1 MVDIPRKP
9 VKKRR
14 NLIIGGLSLAGV
26 VAVTVALV
34 RMEPAA
40 PEVDSGTIWR
50 DTVTRGPMLR
60 AVRGPGTLVPEQM
73 RWVSAV
79 TAGRVELIH
88 VRPGATV
95 TPTSPLMELSNPD
108 VQLQALEAQR
118 QLTSAEADLVTLR
131 TSLESQ
137 RLQQRASVEQ
147 IRTLQADAQRTASLM
162 ESLGEKKLASQM
174 ELQRATESAAEL
186 RNRLSLEQQRLQ
198 VLESSVA
205 RQIAFQEKNVERLRA
220 IAQFQEN
227 RVASM
232 HVNAGANGVVQELE
246 WEPGQWANPGAVLAR
261 IAEPGRLKA
270 ELRIP
275 ETQAKDVEIGQVA
288 QIDTRNGIVAGRV
301 VRIDPAAVNGTVT
314 VDVAL
319 EGALPKGARP
329 DLSVDGT
336 IEIERLPDVLH
347 VGRPAYGQA
356 ESTVG
361 LFRLEPD
368 GRTAVRV
375 TVKLGRSSVN
385 EIEIQGGLRE
395 GDVVILSDLSQYDQ
409 YSKVRLKD

>member
-1 MVDIPRKP
+1 
-9 VKKRR
+9 
-14 NLIIGGLSLAGV
+14 
-26 VAVTVALV
+26 
-34 RMEPAA
+34 MEPAA
-40 PEVDSGTIWR
+40 PEVERQTVWV
-50 DTVTRGPMLR
+50 DTVQRGSMLR

-95 TPTSPLMELSNPD
+95 TPESPLMELSNPD

-118 QLTSAEADLVTLR
+118 QLTDAESNLVTLR

-137 RLQQRASVEQ
+137 RLSQRAGLEQ
-147 IRTLQADAQRTASLM
+147 LRTQYQDARRTADLM
-162 ESLGEKKLASQM
+162 QTLGEKKLASDM
-174 ELQRATESAAEL
+174 EITKAVEAAADLKSRVEL
-186 RNRLSLEQQRLQ
+186 EGQRLA
-198 VLESSVA
+198 VLESSIE
-205 RQIAFQEKNVERLRA
+205 RQVAFQEKNVQRLRD

-232 HVNAGANGVVQELE
+232 QVKAGAAGVIQQLD

-275 ETQAKDVEIGQVA
+275 ETQAKDVQIGQVA

-301 VRIDPAAVNGTVT
+301 ARVEPAVVNGTVL
-314 VDVAL
+314 VEVRL
-319 EGALPKGARP
+319 EGELPRGARP

-336 IEIERLPDVLH
+336 IEIERLADVLH
-347 VGRPAYGQA
+347 VGRPAVGQA
-356 ESTVG
+356 QSTIS

-368 GRTAVRV
+368 GRTALRV
-375 TVKLGRSSVN
+375 PVQLGRSSVN
-385 EIEIQGGLRE
+385 EIEILNGLRE
-395 GDVVILSDLSQYDQ
+395 GDVVVLSDLTQYD
-409 YSKVRLKD
+409 SNDRIRLK